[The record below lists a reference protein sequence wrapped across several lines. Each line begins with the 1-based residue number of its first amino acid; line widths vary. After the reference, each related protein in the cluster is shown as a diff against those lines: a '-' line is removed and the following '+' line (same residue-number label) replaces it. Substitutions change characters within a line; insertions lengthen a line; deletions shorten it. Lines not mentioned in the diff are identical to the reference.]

1 MQNGRGRGWGDPKTT
16 DARRTV
22 LVTGAAGFV
31 GSHLVDALLR
41 QRVRVLGFDDL
52 STGTMDNLVNA
63 VDHEAFTFIEGDI
76 RDSKAVGA
84 VCDACDIV
92 VHLAAVTK
100 VAESLREPEKYMEI
114 NVTGTQ
120 NVLDGAIQAEVRRVV
135 FASSAAVY
143 GAPETVPTPEEA
155 ATHPLSP
162 YGASKLQAELLCQRA
177 AHDHGIDVPQLR
189 IFNIFGPRQPMD
201 NEAGVISIFIDR
213 ARQGLPLMIFGDGYQ
228 TRDFIYIR
236 DAIEAI
242 LRAATLETLPSK
254 PINVGTG
261 IPVSVRE
268 LAEVVQELIPS
279 CSAEILFEPPRP
291 GDIYHSVAQITCMQ
305 QLLQFTP
312 TYSLFDGLRD
322 YCMPE
327 FGSKE

>member
-1 MQNGRGRGWGDPKTT
+1 MTT
-16 DARRTV
+16 DTRRTV

-41 QRVRVLGFDDL
+41 QRCRVRGFDDL
-52 STGTMDNLVNA
+52 STGTLANLTYA
-63 VDHEAFTFIEGDI
+63 LDHAAFSFVEGDI
-76 RDSKAVGA
+76 RDLKAVGEI
-84 VCDACDIV
+84 CDTCDVV

-100 VAESLREPEKYMEI
+100 VDESLREPEKYMEI

-120 NVLDGAIQAEVRRVV
+120 NVLQGAVQANVSRVV

-143 GAPETVPTPEEA
+143 GTPETVPTPEA
-155 ATHPLSP
+155 ASTHPLSP
-162 YGASKLQAELLCQRA
+162 YGASKLQAEQLCQQA
-177 AHDHGIDVPQLR
+177 AQDHGIEVPQLR
-189 IFNIFGPRQPMD
+189 IFNVFGSRQPSD

-213 ARQGLPLMIFGDGYQ
+213 AQQGLPLIIFGDGYQ

-236 DAIEAI
+236 DVTEAI
-242 LRAATLETLPSK
+242 LQAATLETVPSV
-254 PINVGTG
+254 PINIGTG
-261 IPVSVRE
+261 IPISVRE
-268 LAEVVQELIPS
+268 LAEVIQELIPS
-279 CSAEILFEPPRP
+279 CSTELLFEPPRP
-291 GDIYHSVAQITCMQ
+291 GDIYHSVAQITRMQ

-327 FGSKE
+327 SGSTE